1 MKTKL
6 LTVTVIT
13 VVALLII
20 TASIALPI
28 LIRPFYY
35 AHVDALGLDKLELK
49 YFKDISP
56 LSKQEIKQAYNEMMD
71 YCLGFRS
78 DFSAGVLPFSEEG
91 ASHFHD
97 VKKLFILDLSV
108 LAISAVA
115 LVALVIVIKKRS
127 IRLHRFLGRSAPF
140 WSVIS
145 IASVASVIG
154 IACAVNFKKTFE
166 IFHKIF
172 FPGKTNWKFKP
183 AKDPIIEL
191 LPNQFFANCAL
202 LIFGAILAFCIGIMI
217 YEFIPKKVDST
228 KSASTE
234 SASTES
240 VSTDGQPR
248 A

>member
-202 LIFGAILAFCIGIMI
+202 LIFGAILACCIGIMI
-217 YEFIPKKVDST
+217 YEFIPKK
-228 KSASTE
+228 AG
-234 SASTES
+234 STES
-240 VSTDGQPR
+240 VSTDGQTR

>member
-49 YFKDISP
+49 YFEDISP

-202 LIFGAILAFCIGIMI
+202 LIFGAILACCIGIMI
-217 YEFIPKKVDST
+217 YEFRPKKVGSS
-228 KSASTE
+228 KSVG
-234 SASTES
+234 SAES
-240 VSTDGQPR
+240 VCTDEQPR